1 MLCLGSGRERAGG
14 GGPAQQSVVEKI
26 NKVLVVSDTGR
37 GWRDERE
44 IFVWDEDQQYHPTWR
59 T

>member
-1 MLCLGSGRERAGG
+1 MLLILCLGSGRERAGG
-14 GGPAQQSVVEKI
+14 GGPAQQPVVKKI

-44 IFVWDEDQQYHPTWR
+44 MSCLG
-59 T
+59 

>member
-1 MLCLGSGRERAGG
+1 MLCLAQGRERAGG
-14 GGPAQQSVVEKI
+14 GGPAQQPVVKKI

-44 IFVWDEDQQYHPTWR
+44 MSCLG
-59 T
+59 